1 MIAAVRRWVQGQ
13 IIRETRSAHGRKQAD
28 TAKGEAYLQ
37 HNMHLARWLQVL
49 ILWSAKGVGSRQHD
63 VQHHPT

>member
-1 MIAAVRRWVQGQ
+1 MIAGVKRWVQGH
-13 IIRETRSAHGRKQAD
+13 IFAETRLTHGMKQAD

-49 ILWSAKGVGSRQHD
+49 ILWPAKGVGSGQHD